1 MIFTPVD
8 HDKTA
13 REVERQIEA
22 LILQGVLRVG
32 DRLPGERELSK
43 SLAVSRPIL
52 RQALSALE
60 ARELLVTRHGG
71 GTFVADVIGS
81 MFAPPVVELIGR
93 DSRARSDY
101 LEYRREIEAVTAA
114 LAARRATDADRTLLE
129 RIGMEMKAAHLE
141 QDPTREGQLD
151 VELHSTISECTHN
164 IMLLHTMRACY
175 RLLSDEVFFNRGLIY
190 DDGVARDSLLSQH
203 MDILNAILEGR
214 DTEAAEASAAHIS
227 FIIEMTHEGLRRADW
242 QTIAEVRLEQRR
254 GIVRG

>member
-1 MIFTPVD
+1 MIFTPID
-8 HDKTA
+8 HNKTA
-13 REVERQIEA
+13 HEIVRQIEA

-32 DRLPGERELSK
+32 DRLPGERDLSK
-43 SLAVSRPIL
+43 SLGVSRPIL

-60 ARELLVTRHGG
+60 ARQLLVTRHGG

-81 MFAPPVVELIGR
+81 IFAPPVIDLIGR
-93 DSRARSDY
+93 DPRARSDY
-101 LEYRREIEAVTAA
+101 LEYRREIEAVTAG

-129 RIGMEMKAAHLE
+129 RIGSDMKAAHLE
-141 QDPTREGQLD
+141 KDPTREGELD

-164 IMLLHTMRACY
+164 ILLLHTMRACY
-175 RLLSDEVFFNRGLIY
+175 RLLTDEVFFNRAQIY
-190 DDGVARDSLLSQH
+190 NDSVARDTLLSQH

-214 DTEAAEASAAHIS
+214 DADAAEAAATHIG

-254 GIVRG
+254 GIVRD